1 MCILLLIDY
10 CILNNLTQTNL
21 IVKSM
26 SRAKDWRFSSFVFQ
40 HAAPILGKF
49 LSILKKLVSKQAH
62 LIWGRAWKKG
72 QTYGTILVDLELR
85 RPIELLPDR
94 SASTSEAWLRR
105 HPEVEIVS
113 RDRGGDY
120 AAAAK
125 KGAPR
130 LSRLPIDSTS
140 WCAA

>member
-85 RPIELLPDR
+85 RPIELLPVMRDKLR
-94 SASTSEAWLRR
+94 KVNPPVRKTISAIRR
-105 HPEVEIVS
+105 GA
-113 RDRGGDY
+113 RRLQRG
-120 AAAAK
+120 
-125 KGAPR
+125 P
-130 LSRLPIDSTS
+130 
-140 WCAA
+140 